1 MRAIARD
8 MPFLLRLA
16 PLLLASFAI
25 GGCSD
30 AAPAPDTPDADPVV
44 QRALNDPLMIDP
56 DLSSQNLANAALS
69 FEIGHPVPPENADAP
84 AALAAREAALELLKG
99 AAPDLQPVADDAAAP
114 ADAEALNVLGR
125 LKRLDIA
132 EKCLA
137 GARFSALW
145 ATRLPN
151 GLEPYPRASVK
162 EAAGTD
168 AGACEVRGVIYLS
181 PVGIEDIIA
190 FHAARAS
197 DAEFAVE
204 YRVAKGWHLLSAEA
218 ENARFEIAG
227 RTLAGGL
234 SEVSIAST
242 VNGKP

>member
-1 MRAIARD
+1 MRANARA
-8 MPFLLRLA
+8 MLVMLRLVSCV
-16 PLLLASFAI
+16 LAAVAI
-25 GGCSD
+25 SGCSD
-30 AAPAPDTPDADPVV
+30 AAPAPGTTDADPVV

-69 FEIGHPVPPENADAP
+69 FEIGHPVPPENADAS
-84 AALAAREAALELLKG
+84 AALAAREAALKLLKG
-99 AAPDLQPVADDAAAP
+99 ATPDLQPVADNAAAP
-114 ADAEALNVLGR
+114 GDAEALNVLGR
-125 LKRLDIA
+125 LKRLGIA

-145 ATRLPN
+145 VTRLPD

-168 AGACEVRGVIYLS
+168 AGGCEVRGVIYLS
-181 PVGIEDIIA
+181 PVSIEDIIA

-197 DAEFAVE
+197 DAGFATE
-204 YRVAKGWHLLSAEA
+204 YRIGEGWHLLSAEA
-218 ENARFEIAG
+218 ERARFEIAG

-234 SEVSIAST
+234 SEVSIASAA
-242 VNGKP
+242 NNRP

>member
-1 MRAIARD
+1 
-8 MPFLLRLA
+8 MPVFPRLA
-16 PLLLASFAI
+16 PILLASVAI

-30 AAPAPDTPDADPVV
+30 AAPAPETRDADPVV

-84 AALAAREAALELLKG
+84 AALAAREAALDLLKG
-99 AAPDLQPVADDAAAP
+99 AAPDLQPVADDAAVP
-114 ADAEALNVLGR
+114 SDAEALNALGR

-132 EKCLA
+132 ENCLA

-145 ATRLPN
+145 VTRLPD
-151 GLEPYPRASVK
+151 GLEPYPRGSVK

-168 AGACEVRGVIYLS
+168 EAACEVRSVIYLS
-181 PVGIEDIIA
+181 PVGIEDVIA

-204 YRVAKGWHLLSAEA
+204 YRTGEGWHLLSGKTA
-218 ENARFEIAG
+218 NARFEIAG

-234 SEVSIAST
+234 SEVSIASA